1 MAEAG
6 LKFVSS
12 SPHGLV
18 QRVGCWAS
26 PRASSTDITFLP
38 QLMSGVEA
46 GVAIQVA
53 SLDGEKARDLDLA
66 RKELNCSTWVQAP
79 ASNALA
85 TMGPIPCF

>member
-6 LKFVSS
+6 FKFVSS

-18 QRVGCWAS
+18 PRVGCWAF

-53 SLDGEKARDLDLA
+53 SLDGEKARNLDLA
-66 RKELNCSTWVQAP
+66 RKELVLQH
-79 ASNALA
+79 L
-85 TMGPIPCF
+85 GPGP